1 MSELTRKLKAAGM
14 GAGSDRQYGASFGIL
29 LGGFLFPY
37 NRNAAAEKIGMTQ
50 PWDGYPMFLPR
61 WSAGPLS
68 VRHPFP
74 CEDSQKM

>member
-1 MSELTRKLKAAGM
+1 MLHLR
-14 GAGSDRQYGASFGIL
+14 F
-29 LGGFLFPY
+29 GGFLFPY
-37 NRNAAAEKIGMTQ
+37 NRNAAAEQIGMTH

-74 CEDSQKM
+74 CEDSQKMWGRPPSAVRAPQVAFALEMTKT